1 MEAAERFAPL
11 LARLGVPPVEPGLL
25 ETALTHASYAH
36 EAGEAVA
43 HNERLEFLGDAVL
56 GVAVA
61 DLLYRR
67 YPQAPEGDLSR
78 MRAALVCAPTLAR
91 VARRLGLGQF
101 LRLGHGEEASGGRD
115 RTSVLA
121 GALEAVIGAVYLQH
135 GLEAARR
142 LVERCFAEEFAL
154 AARGELVED
163 FKTALQEWSQRHL
176 AAEPIY
182 RVVAQEGPDHA
193 PVYTVEVLLGGRPA
207 GSGRGRSKK
216 EAEQAAAE
224 EALRRL
230 LGERGAREDS
240 AAPAPN

>member
-1 MEAAERFAPL
+1 MAAADRLRE
-11 LARLGVPPVEPGLL
+11 LAERLGVPPVDPELL
-25 ETALTHASYAH
+25 LTAVTHASYAH
-36 EAGEAVA
+36 EAGEAAA

-56 GVAVA
+56 GVVVA

-91 VARRLGLGQF
+91 VARRLGLGEF
-101 LRLGHGEEASGGRD
+101 LRLGHGEEGSGGRD

-121 GALEAVIGAVYLQH
+121 GAMEAVIGAVYLQH
-135 GLEAARR
+135 GLDAARR
-142 LVERCFAEEFAL
+142 LVERAFTAEFEL

-163 FKTALQEWSQRHL
+163 FKTALQEWSQRWL
-176 AAEPIY
+176 STEPAY

-193 PVYTVEVLLGGRPA
+193 PVYTVEVLLSGRVA

-230 LGERGAREDS
+230 LANGGPDAGA
-240 AAPAPN
+240 